1 MSKLKNLLSLQMSTY
16 TAPLWLMLLFF
27 SLTAQT
33 TPTPTLE
40 PSPTPRPVDLT
51 CDLLELQQK
60 QAELAVALGSF
71 DSDAESNPGAALDN
85 LFKVG
90 AAYQELAL
98 SCGYIPADI
107 ATRFIGTDV
116 ERILSTLG
124 EVFGDPINGQVLYNG
139 ELGCSGCH
147 SADTNVAPPTEGTYT
162 RILDERLHDP
172 LLPDYTPE
180 HYLIESIVLPG
191 NYVVEGYTNVMPNN
205 FSERLTLQ
213 DLADLIAY
221 LESQDGASPE

>member
-1 MSKLKNLLSLQMSTY
+1 MTKPKFRS
-16 TAPLWLMLLFF
+16 PLWLVLLSFF
-27 SLTAQT
+27 FLTAQT
-33 TPTPTLE
+33 MPTPT

-60 QAELAVALGSF
+60 QAELNTLLATFES
-71 DSDAESNPGAALDN
+71 DSESNPGVALDN

-98 SCGYIPADI
+98 NCGYIPADI
-107 ATRFIGTDV
+107 ATRFVGTDV

-124 EVFGDPINGQVLYNG
+124 EVFGDPINGQALYNG

-147 SADTNVAPPTEGTYT
+147 VSTTNVAPPTEGTYT
-162 RILDERLHDP
+162 RVLDERVHDP
-172 LLPDYTPE
+172 LLADYTPE

-191 NYVVEGYTNVMPNN
+191 NYVVEGYTNVMSNN
-205 FSERLTLQ
+205 FGERLTLQ

-221 LESQDGASPE
+221 LESQDGPSPE